1 MRESLSSTS
10 TGGATSKL
18 LSRSRG
24 RSSQPPTI
32 PSTPNSR
39 WLLSAPL
46 TSRSFSS
53 LPTRNPQV
61 LPTQP
66 ASIRTHRSPTL
77 PYQTSGCPGPWPLL
91 PPRTHTGCMA
101 LAARRGSPTRLGA
114 PIRPTWARPYYVDH
128 NTRSTTWTRPSPN
141 QWVPIPVAHAPSP
154 TRAAEAILSRNTPNA
169 DGTHTDVRLPS
180 AATTANSAALGPL
193 PSGWEMH
200 MTSTW
205 RIYSVDHSMRTTTWC
220 DPRLPSYLRFGE

>member
-10 TGGATSKL
+10 TGDATSKL

-77 PYQTSGCPGPWPLL
+77 PYQTAGCPGPWPLL
-91 PPRTHTGCMA
+91 PPRTHTGCIA
-101 LAARRGSPTRLGA
+101 LVARRGSPTRLGA
-114 PIRPTWARPYYVDH
+114 PTRPTWAQILRRSQYTQHQLDSSIPQSVGAYPRRSRSLPYPCCRGD
-128 NTRSTTWTRPSPN
+128 
-141 QWVPIPVAHAPSP
+141 PISK
-154 TRAAEAILSRNTPNA
+154 
-169 DGTHTDVRLPS
+169 HTQRRRYP
-180 AATTANSAALGPL
+180 
-193 PSGWEMH
+193 H
-200 MTSTW
+200 
-205 RIYSVDHSMRTTTWC
+205 
-220 DPRLPSYLRFGE
+220 